1 MCVCVCVCM
10 YVCAY
15 ACVHMSACMLGG
27 GGSGGTHYPSSL
39 MGGLVICRIISSV
52 YLGWGDGSPFLRDMW
67 EEVVLNTS
75 LPSFHFFQVGFHP
88 DTVHWALK
96 STN

>member
-1 MCVCVCVCM
+1 MCVCVCMHVCVRVCM
-10 YVCAY
+10 CAH
-15 ACVHMSACMLGG
+15 VSMHVWGG

-39 MGGLVICRIISSV
+39 MGGLIICRIISSV
-52 YLGWGDGSPFLRDMW
+52 YLGWGDGSLFLRDMW

-75 LPSFHFFQVGFHP
+75 LPSFHFFQVGFRP